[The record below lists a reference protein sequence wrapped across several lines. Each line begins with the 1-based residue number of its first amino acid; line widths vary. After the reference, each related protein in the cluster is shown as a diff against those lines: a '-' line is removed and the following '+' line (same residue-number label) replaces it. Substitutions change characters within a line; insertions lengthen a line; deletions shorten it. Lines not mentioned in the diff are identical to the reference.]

1 MSKYIRRVW
10 SSSSFRYLNSTNLVV
25 QQAKIG
31 NNTSFIF
38 KDESI
43 CNTLF
48 MEELRISHQE
58 LVEVAV
64 ATVEGGRH
72 VSPMVLRTCNSLV
85 GREIEDKSYFSV
97 ITKYSIG
104 CRIV

>member
-48 MEELRISHQE
+48 MEELRILHQK
-58 LVEVAV
+58 LIEVAITV
-64 ATVEGGRH
+64 VEG
-72 VSPMVLRTCNSLV
+72 S
-85 GREIEDKSYFSV
+85 
-97 ITKYSIG
+97 
-104 CRIV
+104 